1 MTLDLSGKSQD
12 SPVRKKRKW
21 LRLMVPFFLLLV
33 LIVSA
38 VLYLNSNSFREL
50 MRRRVVAELERT
62 SGGKVELQSFSWKL
76 SRLQFEARGLTIHGL
91 EGGDQAPYIHA
102 DRLFAQAQIISF
114 FSQQWGM
121 RLLVIDHPVIH
132 LIVYPDGTTN
142 QPTPKV
148 AQGKDPV
155 QGFLDLAVG
164 HVELNNGELLLNDRR
179 IPFQLSGERLKAG
192 MGFSQGDKSYQGT
205 ASMAALSFRYRDFQP
220 LQGSL
225 DTQFVLRS
233 SQLELKAMKLGL
245 GHSIVQADGTITN
258 FTNPEV
264 RLKYTGTLDLA
275 EAGKIAGMPELRAGS
290 LNVNGIAVYEN
301 KGYLAQGNAAG
312 HNVTWKQAATNIAG
326 VDFSSPFIVTPDK
339 ISLPHLAVHALGGN
353 AQGTVQIA
361 KWQSKSRHGNATLH
375 ILKMQARDMAVLVS
389 SARWPLDRINLAGL
403 VSGDVNATWTGSPE
417 HAMAEIKLEVN
428 SPANPAPRQVP
439 LTAQLQARYYG
450 TTEMLDVTSLTL
462 ATRAIRLNATGT
474 LGSESAQLKVSFNAG
489 DLHELQPVLA
499 AFSPGTRIPVEVTG
513 RASFN
518 GVIFGKLNA
527 PSARG
532 HLDLENF
539 DTLFTASSSSKVTH
553 RVHWDSFTGDIL
565 YTPSMLSAQNGIL
578 KRGNAQAAFSGS
590 VSLRN
595 GGFDENT
602 SQITAVLRV
611 QNAGISDLQ
620 PLFGFNYP
628 IIGEVN
634 TDVRVTGTLHN
645 LRGSGAVQAGKL
657 TIYGEPF
664 RSFRADVNF
673 AGGEAQF
680 NNIVLGH
687 NGAQLTGSA
696 GYKFLDKIFR
706 FDLTGKNVELADFRR
721 FQPQRLTMAGKA
733 DFHVS
738 GSGTLATPNINAQLN
753 FHKLVL
759 NGEEVGDLNAV
770 AETHGEEMLLRA
782 QSNFENALLNI
793 NGSLRLRDNFPGQ
806 LTIKFEHLDFD
817 PLIRAYL
824 QGRITG
830 HSSMQGYIDIHGPFK
845 SPRDLTILGNIDQL
859 AANVENVKVQ
869 NDGPIRFTMG
879 NQAVRVEQF
888 HIVGDDTDLTL
899 RGDVQVAQP
908 HNLDLHAD
916 GHLSLKLLQSYN
928 PNLIASGESTFS
940 VYLTGTAALPQ
951 MRGHL
956 DINNGAIAVVDL
968 PNGLSKIKGRL
979 ALANDRLQI
988 ENLTAHT
995 GGGELAL
1002 GGFIAYRNGV
1012 YFDVT
1017 ATGKDV
1023 RLRYPPGLS
1032 ASANAD
1038 LRYTGS
1044 AQSSQLSGT
1053 VTIIR
1058 FSMDPNFDFAQYLAR
1073 AKTPSTPTLNP
1084 FLDNLRL
1091 DVHILSTPELRVETS
1106 LAKLSGDADLH
1117 IRGTVATPAVLGRV
1131 NIAEGNISFSG
1142 TRYRLDRGDITF
1154 SNPQMI
1160 QPVINVE
1167 MSARVR
1173 GYDIAIGFH
1182 GPVEKLSITYRSD
1195 PPLPSSDIIALLAFG
1210 RTRQEDIYSIQPA
1223 QTLTTSDAMLSQALN
1238 SASSS
1243 RVQKLF
1249 GVGSVKIDPQGVG
1262 TAANNLGPRITIE
1275 QQIKN
1280 NLTLTYITNLT
1291 QSTSEQ
1297 VIQVEYNVSRSVSI
1311 VAVRDQNGILGFDVR
1326 IRKRKR

>member
-1 MTLDLSGKSQD
+1 MTLDLAGKSPGP
-12 SPVRKKRKW
+12 PVRRKRKW
-21 LRLMVPFFLLLV
+21 LRLIIPAFLLA
-33 LIVSA
+33 LIAGTVI
-38 VLYLNSNSFREL
+38 YLNSDFFREL

-62 SGGKVELQSFSWKL
+62 SGGKVELQSFTWKL
-76 SRLQFEARGLTIHGL
+76 SKLQFEAQGLTIHGL
-91 EGGDQAPYIHA
+91 EGSGQAPYLHA
-102 DRLFAQAQIISF
+102 DRLFAQVQIISF
-114 FSQQWGM
+114 FSGKWGM

-132 LIVYPDGTTN
+132 VIIHPDGTTN
-142 QPTPKV
+142 QPTPKL

-164 HVELNNGELLLNDRR
+164 HVELNNGELLLNDQR
-179 IPFQLSGERLKAG
+179 IPFQLSGEQLKAG
-192 MGFSQGDKSYQGT
+192 MTFSPGDKSYQGT
-205 ASMAALSFRYRDFQP
+205 ASMASLSFRYRDFQP
-220 LQGSL
+220 LQGAL

-233 SQLELKAMKLGL
+233 SQLELKALKLGVGRSTL
-245 GHSIVQADGTITN
+245 QADGTITN
-258 FTNPEV
+258 FMNPEV
-264 RLKYTGTLDLA
+264 RLKYTGSFDLA
-275 EAGKIAGMPELRAGS
+275 EAGRIAGMPELRGGT
-290 LNVNGIAVYEN
+290 LDVNGVAVYEN
-301 KGYLAQGNAAG
+301 KGYLAQGNATG
-312 HNVTWKQAATNIAG
+312 HNVTWKGLSLLTG
-326 VDFSSPFIVTPDK
+326 LDFSSPFSVTQEK
-339 ISLPHLAVHALGGN
+339 ISLPHLAVHAMGGS
-353 AQGTVQIA
+353 AQGSLQVANWGGKTQ
-361 KWQSKSRHGNATLH
+361 HGNLSLH
-375 ILKMQARDMAVLVS
+375 ILDMQARNLAAQIS
-389 SARWPLDRINLAGL
+389 SARWPLDKINFAGS
-403 VSGDVNATWTGSPE
+403 VSGDVNAAWTGPPE
-417 HAMAEIKLEVN
+417 NATAEIKLEVN
-428 SPANPAPRQVP
+428 PPANPAPNQVP
-439 LTAQLQARYYG
+439 LTAQLQGTYHG
-450 TTEMLDVTSLTL
+450 TTEILDVTALTL

-474 LGSESAQLKVSFNAG
+474 LGSESAQMKIGFNAD
-489 DLHELQPVLA
+489 DLHELQPVIA
-499 AFSPGTRIPVEVTG
+499 AFSPGTRIPVEVSG

-518 GVIFGKLNA
+518 GVIFGKLKG

-532 HLDLENF
+532 HLDIENF
-539 DTLFTASSSSKVTH
+539 DTVLEAASSPSKAAH
-553 RVHWDSFTGDIL
+553 RAHWDSFTGDIL
-565 YTPSMLSAQNGIL
+565 YSPSMLSAQNGVL
-578 KRGNAQAAFSGS
+578 KRGKAQAAFSGS
-590 VSLRN
+590 VGLKN

-611 QNAGISDLQ
+611 ENASISDLQ
-620 PLFGFNYP
+620 PLFGLNYP
-628 IIGEVN
+628 ITGDLN
-634 TDVRVTGTLHN
+634 TDLHVTGTLHN
-645 LRGSGAVQAGKL
+645 LRGSGAIQAGKL

-664 RSFRADVNF
+664 RSFRADLNF
-673 AGGEAQF
+673 AGGEARF
-680 NNIVLGH
+680 NNILLAH

-696 GYKFLDKIFR
+696 GYKFLDKIFQA
-706 FDLTGKNVELADFRR
+706 DLTGRNIELADFRR

-733 DFHVS
+733 EFHLS
-738 GSGTLATPNINAQLN
+738 GSGTLAAPNINAQLN

-759 NGEEVGDLNAV
+759 NGEDVGDLNAV

-782 QSNFENALLNI
+782 QSNFENALLTI

-806 LTIKFEHLDFD
+806 ITIKFEHLDFD

-888 HIVGDDTDLTL
+888 HLLGDGTDLTL
-899 RGDVQVAQP
+899 HGDVQVAQP
-908 HNLDLHAD
+908 HTLDLHAD
-916 GHLSLKLLQSYN
+916 GHLNLKLLQSYN
-928 PNLIASGESTFS
+928 PNLVASGESAFS
-940 VYLTGTAALPQ
+940 IHLTGTVALPQ
-951 MRGHL
+951 MRGRV
-956 DINNGAIAVVDL
+956 DINNGAIAIVDL
-968 PNGLSKIKGRL
+968 PNGLSRINGRL

-1032 ASANAD
+1032 ASANAN

-1044 AQSSQLSGT
+1044 AQNSQLSGN
-1053 VTIIR
+1053 VTITR

-1073 AKTPSTPTLNP
+1073 AKTPSTVTQNP

-1117 IRGTVATPAVLGRV
+1117 IRGTVANPAVLGRV

-1160 QPVINVE
+1160 QPVVNVE

-1173 GYDIAIGFH
+1173 DYDIAIGFH
-1182 GPVEKLSITYRSD
+1182 GPVERLSITYRSD

-1210 RTRQEDIYSIQPA
+1210 RTRQEDIYSVQPT

-1238 SASSS
+1238 AASTS